1 MTLTSVVLPAPFG
14 PIKPWIVPC
23 STSSD
28 TSSTACTTPKWRRTS
43 TRRSSTDSGS
53 RPPRWPHER
62 KAAAADDALRSEND
76 DEDQKRAREDVDVV
90 AGVREDVRQQSD
102 DQRADHGSQHEPAPT
117 EDGEGQNLH
126 CARDPVLRIARVD
139 EEVEVR
145 LERARIAGDHRA
157 QHERDQLVARNVD
170 ALAQGRELVLADRG
184 PRVAEAALGQAP
196 HQEDD
201 HDQRRE
207 DDRHAA
213 ERIGGAGPPA
223 RAPPRDRPRQEHAPA
238 APPPETPQRG
248 GGGR

>member
-28 TSSTACTTPKWRRTS
+28 TSSTACTPPKWRRTS

-90 AGVREDVRQQSD
+90 AGVREDVRQQRD

-117 EDGEGQNLH
+117 EDREGQNLH

-145 LERARIAGDHRA
+145 LERARVARDHRA
-157 QHERDQLVARNVD
+157 QYERDQLVARDVD
-170 ALAQGRELVLADRG
+170 ALAQGREFVLADRG
-184 PRVAEAALGQAP
+184 PCVAEAALGQAP
-196 HQEDD
+196 YQEDD
-201 HDQRRE
+201 HHERRE
-207 DDRHAA
+207 DDRNAA
-213 ERIGGAGPPA
+213 ERIGGRVLQAEALAG
-223 RAPPRDRPRQEHAPA
+223 DRPVQDHAEA
-238 APPPETPQRG
+238 Q
-248 GGGR
+248 